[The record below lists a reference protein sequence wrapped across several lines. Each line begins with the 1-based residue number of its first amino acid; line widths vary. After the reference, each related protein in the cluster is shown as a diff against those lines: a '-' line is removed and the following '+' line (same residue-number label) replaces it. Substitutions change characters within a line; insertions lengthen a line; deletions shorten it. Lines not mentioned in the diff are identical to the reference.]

1 MRQSKAHGAKSSAE
15 SIQVLT
21 LVDDGVEVEVLL
33 GSGPEIASALQT
45 KSVERKYT
53 DLLRDIRKT
62 KGKVA
67 FIQWI
72 AANTPGQGSGSAV
85 LSRLLDKFDNEMA
98 VGTTFL
104 QLSSANL
111 GDGVARRRRF
121 FERHGFVPHVEFDA
135 MMPRQA
141 MKRHAHLVRVNS
153 AHLQGARATGM
164 RPQDFDPTQLM
175 LGTRHE
181 LEHTSNRDMA
191 QAIAMDHLAEFP
203 QYYTALAQMEQQLRG
218 NSSAT
223 QADTSDGIVEFPR
236 DIAEQIKELRPQ
248 LWARHGTGGDP
259 PTAWTGDDAYR
270 AWGWW
275 IALRNGWQPSS
286 KDVPAARRAYE
297 ILAKKTWKGS
307 DSRLFSAVVD
317 LWLTGKR
324 RNYVT
329 RHASDFQQGG
339 TIAMIKWAAVFPWAE
354 EKSPGQG
361 YKHMLATLG
370 LTEENGVVSEMA
382 QPRLNGHVFR
392 VT

>member
-1 MRQSKAHGAKSSAE
+1 MRQSKAHGAKSGAE
-15 SIQVLT
+15 SIQELT

-62 KGKVA
+62 KGNVA

-85 LSRLLDKFDNEMA
+85 ISRLLNKFDNEMS

-141 MKRHAHLVRVNS
+141 MKRHSHLVRVNS
-153 AHLQGARATGM
+153 AHLPGARSTGM
-164 RPQDFDPTQLM
+164 RPQDFDPTQL
-175 LGTRHE
+175 LRGTRHE
-181 LEHTSNRDMA
+181 LEHTTNRDIA
-191 QAIAMDHLAEFP
+191 QGIAMDHLAENAHYYEMLAEMERLYP
-203 QYYTALAQMEQQLRG
+203 RANGEIESQY
-218 NSSAT
+218 
-223 QADTSDGIVEFPR
+223 IEFPR
-236 DIAEQIKELRPQ
+236 HIAEQVKHLRPQ
-248 LWARHGTGGDP
+248 LWQRHGTGGNP
-259 PTAWTGDDAYR
+259 PTAWTGDNAYK
-270 AWGWW
+270 AWAWW
-275 IALRNGWQPSS
+275 IALRTGRRVSMS
-286 KDVPAARRAYE
+286 DVPVAQEAYA
-297 ILAKKTWKGS
+297 ILTNNDWRGDYASLFKT
-307 DSRLFSAVVD
+307 VVE
-317 LWLTGKR
+317 LWLRKR
-324 RNYVT
+324 ENYVT

-370 LTEENGVVSEMA
+370 LTEENGVVREMA
-382 QPRLNGHVFR
+382 KSRLNGRVFR